1 MCILLRKLTACSL
14 PRFATCSRD
23 RRVFKR
29 LDRNGDQKV
38 CLEDLMGEFVFLQM
52 PYTRKEASM
61 ILWEVDDDHDG
72 AVDWEEFRTT
82 YNRCAHVRAG

>member
-1 MCILLRKLTACSL
+1 
-14 PRFATCSRD
+14 
-23 RRVFKR
+23 
-29 LDRNGDQKV
+29 
-38 CLEDLMGEFVFLQM
+38 M